1 MGAPILVERGSPRT
15 MDISSTTRSL
25 LSSPMSAEGAKAQS
39 VAYQNLGQGV
49 SDLGKGLG
57 KAAPV
62 IGQKVAAVLQHWQQ
76 TKTEAT
82 DSDSRVQ
89 LHQLH
94 DTALDTFQKN
104 IAGQPEPVIQQE
116 YARLQETT
124 TKGFAALKFSE
135 PARADSTTYHAQRL
149 QEATLLGAR
158 AGYAQ
163 FAEQGKAN
171 ATSLYQSLMQKR
183 NFADAERVLSGAVQA
198 GFLFKDS
205 AQNIERR
212 AHTDLQ
218 RQDMDTFVA
227 NNPFGAR
234 EVIAEIRQ
242 TGKNPHF
249 SLLTPE
255 EIANSDIR
263 AQASIRDLQRR
274 TSDEIDTAIL
284 AGQARDEATI
294 RALAA
299 PARLSEEELKSHV
312 AGLRE
317 VSVNTS
323 EKLFA
328 VMKNRNLLMTTLAN
342 YDPALDTDDRGYLDI
357 KKTIREKLPMAE
369 RETAMAEL
377 QKRRKDGR
385 TFSGSLVGDIYSK
398 IDSVF
403 DRQTPYTEASTPE
416 RQAQVWQKSTNLKAQ
431 AKKYFQE
438 NPKANSHDARR
449 WLSDA
454 ISDEVRLRA
463 AKSLGGR

>member
-1 MGAPILVERGSPRT
+1 MAGIPISEIPNAPRMGAPVLVERGSPRT
-15 MDISSTTRSL
+15 TDISSTTRSL

-57 KAAPV
+57 KAVPV
-62 IGQKVAAVLQHWQQ
+62 IGRKVAAVLQHWQQ
-76 TKTEAT
+76 TKIEAT
-82 DSDSRVQ
+82 DSDSQVQ

-94 DTALDTFQKN
+94 DAALDTFQKN
-104 IAGQPEPVIQQE
+104 IVGQPEPIIQQE

-124 TKGFAALKFSE
+124 TKGFAKLKFSE
-135 PARADSTTYHAQRL
+135 PARAEGATYHAHRL

-171 ATSLYQSLMQKR
+171 ATTLYRSLMQKR
-183 NFADAERVLSGAVQA
+183 NFEEAERVLSGAVQA

-205 AQNIERR
+205 AREIERR

-218 RQDMDTFVA
+218 RQDMSTFIA
-227 NNPFGAR
+227 SNPFGAR
-234 EVIAEIRQ
+234 EYIAETRQ
-242 TGKNPHF
+242 TGKNPLF
-249 SLLTPE
+249 GLLTPE

-263 AQASIRDLQRR
+263 A
-274 TSDEIDTAIL
+274 
-284 AGQARDEATI
+284 
-294 RALAA
+294 LAA
-299 PARLSEEELKSHV
+299 PARLSDEELKSHV
-312 AGLRE
+312 ASLRE
-317 VSVNTS
+317 VPVNTS
-323 EKLFA
+323 GELFA
-328 VMKNRNLLMTTLAN
+328 VMKNRNLLMTAMAN

-357 KKTIREKLPMAE
+357 KKTIRERLPMAE
-369 RETAMAEL
+369 RETAIAEL

-403 DRQTPYTEASTPE
+403 DRQAPYAEASTPE
-416 RQAQVWQKSTNLKAQ
+416 RQAQVWQKSANLKAQ

-438 NPKANSHDARR
+438 NPQVTTQDARR

-454 ISDEVRLRA
+454 ISDEVTLRA
-463 AKSLGGR
+463 AQSFGGR